1 MTAVHEIR
9 FASRAD
15 AAAIAR
21 MSRDLIERGLG
32 WSWTVSRVLRS
43 IGDAQTN
50 AIVLPAAG
58 GALAGFGI
66 MKYLDDEAHLLL
78 LAVEPGLQRRG
89 AGSALVSWLEA
100 SAQVAGIGQIYLE
113 ARVSNL
119 AARAFYRHL
128 GYREIQQVEGYYS
141 GREASVRLARD
152 LWSEMEPPA
161 AGYRGAPPRGSAG
174 R

>member
-1 MTAVHEIR
+1 MLAAMAVSPEIR
-9 FASRAD
+9 LATRAD

-21 MSRDLIERGLG
+21 MSRDLIEYGLG
-32 WSWTVSRVLRS
+32 WSWTVPRVLRS
-43 IGDAQTN
+43 IADAQTN
-50 AIVLPAAG
+50 AVVLPSTG

-78 LAVEPGLQRRG
+78 LAVHPARQRRG
-89 AGSALVSWLEA
+89 TGSRLVAWLEG

-128 GYREIQQVEGYYS
+128 GYQEIQQVEGYYS

-152 LWSEMEPPA
+152 LWSQRPMP
-161 AGYRGAPPRGSAG
+161 GQVR
-174 R
+174 